1 MTADDHERYAF
12 RLQVAP
18 DRLDEYVRR
27 HAEVWPE
34 MLQALHDS
42 GWHGY
47 SLFAAPDGL
56 LVGYVEA
63 ASLEAAREAMAR
75 TEVNAR
81 WQASMAE
88 FFTSLD
94 GTPPDEGFELLA
106 QVFNLEAQLGLPGG
120 GRQPAHPAPTGPAP
134 TGPAPTTPAAAAPT
148 TPASSTTTGTTTTG
162 EAS

>member
-1 MTADDHERYAF
+1 MTADEHERYAF
-12 RLQVAP
+12 RLQVSP
-18 DRLDEYVRR
+18 DRLAEYARR

-42 GWHGY
+42 GWHSY
-47 SLFAAPDGL
+47 SLFASPDGL

-63 ASLEAAREAMAR
+63 ISLESAQAAMAR
-75 TEVNAR
+75 TDVNAR

-88 FFTSLD
+88 FFSSLD
-94 GTPPDEGFELLA
+94 GTPPDEGFELLT

-120 GRQPAHPAPTGPAP
+120 GRRPAPP
-134 TGPAPTTPAAAAPT
+134 TH
-148 TPASSTTTGTTTTG
+148 TTTTE

>member
-1 MTADDHERYAF
+1 MTAHDHERYAF

-18 DRLDEYVRR
+18 DRLDEYAGR

-63 ASLEAAREAMAR
+63 VSLEAAQAAMAR

-94 GTPPDEGFELLA
+94 GTPPDEGFELLT

-120 GRQPAHPAPTGPAP
+120 GRQPDRTGPTAA
-134 TGPAPTTPAAAAPT
+134 APTTPAAAAPT

>member
-18 DRLDEYVRR
+18 DRLDEYARR

-63 ASLEAAREAMAR
+63 ASLEAAQTAMAR

-94 GTPPDEGFELLA
+94 GTPPDEGFELLT

-120 GRQPAHPAPTGPAP
+120 GREPVRSGPTTA
-134 TGPAPTTPAAAAPT
+134 APTTPAATAPT
-148 TPASSTTTGTTTTG
+148 PTASSTTTGTPTTE

>member
-1 MTADDHERYAF
+1 MTADEHERYAF

-18 DRLDEYVRR
+18 ERLADYTRR

-56 LVGYVEA
+56 LIGYVEA
-63 ASLEAAREAMAR
+63 ESLEAAQAAMAR
-75 TEVNAR
+75 TDVNTR

-94 GTPPDEGFELLA
+94 GTTPDEGFEPLT
-106 QVFNLEAQLGLPGG
+106 QVFNLEAQLGLPGA
-120 GRQPAHPAPTGPAP
+120 GRR
-134 TGPAPTTPAAAAPT
+134 
-148 TPASSTTTGTTTTG
+148 TTTDTITE

>member
-1 MTADDHERYAF
+1 MTADEHERYAF

-18 DRLDEYVRR
+18 ERLTEYTRR

-34 MLQALHDS
+34 MLQALHDG
-42 GWHGY
+42 GWRTY

-56 LVGYVEA
+56 LIGYVEA
-63 ASLEAAREAMAR
+63 ASLDAAQRAMAE
-75 TEVNAR
+75 TAVNAR

-94 GTPPDEGFELLA
+94 GTPPDEGFELLT

-120 GRQPAHPAPTGPAP
+120 GRYAAATPPA
-134 TGPAPTTPAAAAPT
+134 TTP
-148 TPASSTTTGTTTTG
+148 TPASSTTPGDTTTTTMR

>member
-1 MTADDHERYAF
+1 MTADDHERHAF

-18 DRLDEYVRR
+18 DRLDEYARR

-63 ASLEAAREAMAR
+63 VSLEAAQAAMAR

-94 GTPPDEGFELLA
+94 GTPPDEGFELLT
-106 QVFNLEAQLGLPGG
+106 QIFNLEAQLGLPGG
-120 GRQPAHPAPTGPAP
+120 GRQPDRTGPTAA
-134 TGPAPTTPAAAAPT
+134 APTTPAATAPT
-148 TPASSTTTGTTTTG
+148 TTASSTTTGTTTTG

>member
-18 DRLDEYVRR
+18 DRLDEYARR

-63 ASLEAAREAMAR
+63 ASLEAAQTAMAR
-75 TEVNAR
+75 TDVNAR

-94 GTPPDEGFELLA
+94 GTPPDEGFELLT

-120 GRQPAHPAPTGPAP
+120 GREPGRSGPTTA
-134 TGPAPTTPAAAAPT
+134 APTTPAATAPT
-148 TPASSTTTGTTTTG
+148 PTASSTTTGTPTTE

>member
-1 MTADDHERYAF
+1 MTAHDHERYVF

-18 DRLDEYVRR
+18 DRLDEYAGR
-27 HAEVWPE
+27 HAYVWPE

-63 ASLEAAREAMAR
+63 VSLKAAQAAMAR

-94 GTPPDEGFELLA
+94 GTPPDEGFELLT

-120 GRQPAHPAPTGPAP
+120 GRQPDRTGPTAA
-134 TGPAPTTPAAAAPT
+134 APTTPAAAAPT

>member
-1 MTADDHERYAF
+1 MTADDHERHAF

-18 DRLDEYVRR
+18 EKLDEYVRR

-34 MLQALHDS
+34 MLRALHEA

-63 ASLEAAREAMAR
+63 VSLRAAQEAMAR
-75 TEVNAR
+75 TSVNAR

-94 GTPPDEGFELLA
+94 GTPPDEGFELLT

-120 GRQPAHPAPTGPAP
+120 GRQPSGVAHEHPAHQDTA
-134 TGPAPTTPAAAAPT
+134 
-148 TPASSTTTGTTTTG
+148 STTTRDTTTPE
-162 EAS
+162 EAP

>member
-1 MTADDHERYAF
+1 MTADEHERYAF

-18 DRLDEYVRR
+18 ERLADYTRR

-56 LVGYVEA
+56 LIGYVEA
-63 ASLEAAREAMAR
+63 ASLEAAQAAMAR
-75 TEVNAR
+75 TDVNTR

-94 GTPPDEGFELLA
+94 GTPPDVGLELLTE
-106 QVFNLEAQLGLPGG
+106 VFNLERQLGLPGG
-120 GRQPAHPAPTGPAP
+120 GRRPAAEPT
-134 TGPAPTTPAAAAPT
+134 PTTST
-148 TPASSTTTGTTTTG
+148 TPASTTTSGTTTT
-162 EAS
+162 EETT

>member
-1 MTADDHERYAF
+1 MTADDHERHAF

-18 DRLDEYVRR
+18 DRLDEYARR

-63 ASLEAAREAMAR
+63 ISLEAAQAAMAA

-81 WQASMAE
+81 WQAGMAGY
-88 FFTSLD
+88 FRTPD
-94 GTPPDEGFELLA
+94 GGAPDEA
-106 QVFNLEAQLGLPGG
+106 M
-120 GRQPAHPAPTGPAP
+120 APLT
-134 TGPAPTTPAAAAPT
+134 
-148 TPASSTTTGTTTTG
+148 
-162 EAS
+162 EYFHLD

>member
-1 MTADDHERYAF
+1 MTADEHERYAF

-18 DRLDEYVRR
+18 ERLTEYTRR

-34 MLQALHDS
+34 MLRALHDS
-42 GWHGY
+42 GWRSY

-56 LVGYVEA
+56 LIGYVEA
-63 ASLEAAREAMAR
+63 ESLEAAQVAMSE

-81 WQASMAE
+81 WQASMTE

-94 GTPPDEGFELLA
+94 GTPPDEGFEPLT

-120 GRQPAHPAPTGPAP
+120 GRY
-134 TGPAPTTPAAAAPT
+134 AAPKPT
-148 TPASSTTTGTTTTG
+148 ATPPTAATPPTPASSTTPGDTTTTIT
-162 EAS
+162 EETS

>member
-1 MTADDHERYAF
+1 MTADDHERHAF

-18 DRLDEYVRR
+18 DRLDDYARR

-34 MLQALHDS
+34 MLRALHDS

-63 ASLEAAREAMAR
+63 VSLEAAQAAMAR

-94 GTPPDEGFELLA
+94 GTPPDEGFELLT

-120 GRQPAHPAPTGPAP
+120 GRRPDRTGPTAA
-134 TGPAPTTPAAAAPT
+134 APTTPAATAPT
-148 TPASSTTTGTTTTG
+148 TTASSTTTGTTTPG
-162 EAS
+162 DAS

>member
-1 MTADDHERYAF
+1 MTADEHERYAF

-18 DRLDEYVRR
+18 DRLTEYTRR

-34 MLQALHDS
+34 MLQALRDS
-42 GWHGY
+42 GWHSY

-56 LVGYVEA
+56 LVGTVEA
-63 ASLEAAREAMAR
+63 ASLEEAQAAMAR
-75 TEVNAR
+75 TEVNTR

-94 GTPPDEGFELLA
+94 GTPPDEGFELLT

-120 GRQPAHPAPTGPAP
+120 GRYTGGPTASPITAPPN
-134 TGPAPTTPAAAAPT
+134 
-148 TPASSTTTGTTTTG
+148 PASSTTSDDRTTTTT
-162 EAS
+162 EETS

>member
-1 MTADDHERYAF
+1 MTADEHERYAF

-18 DRLDEYVRR
+18 DRLTEYTRR

-42 GWHGY
+42 GWHSY

-56 LVGYVEA
+56 LVGTVEA
-63 ASLEAAREAMAR
+63 ASLEEAQAAMAR
-75 TEVNAR
+75 TDVNTR

-94 GTPPDEGFELLA
+94 GTPPDEGFELLT

-120 GRQPAHPAPTGPAP
+120 GRYSTDPAASQTTAS
-134 TGPAPTTPAAAAPT
+134 PTTASP
-148 TPASSTTTGTTTTG
+148 TPASSTTSDDRTTTTT
-162 EAS
+162 EETS

>member
-1 MTADDHERYAF
+1 MTAHDHERYAF

-18 DRLDEYVRR
+18 DRLDEYAGR

-63 ASLEAAREAMAR
+63 TSLEAAQAAMAA

-94 GTPPDEGFELLA
+94 GTPPDEGFELLT

-120 GRQPAHPAPTGPAP
+120 GRQPALP
-134 TGPAPTTPAAAAPT
+134 TPATAAPT
-148 TPASSTTTGTTTTG
+148 TAVPTTTASSTTTGTTTPG
-162 EAS
+162 EAP

>member
-94 GTPPDEGFELLA
+94 GTPPDEGFELLT

-120 GRQPAHPAPTGPAP
+120 GRQSAA
-134 TGPAPTTPAAAAPT
+134 PAPTTAAPT
-148 TPASSTTTGTTTTG
+148 TTASSTTTGTTTPG
-162 EAS
+162 DAS

>member
-1 MTADDHERYAF
+1 MTAHDHERYAF

-18 DRLDEYVRR
+18 DRLDEYARR

-63 ASLEAAREAMAR
+63 ASLEAAQTAMAR

-106 QVFNLEAQLGLPGG
+106 QIFNLEAQLGLPGG
-120 GRQPAHPAPTGPAP
+120 GRQPDRTGPTAA
-134 TGPAPTTPAAAAPT
+134 APTTPAATAPT
-148 TPASSTTTGTTTTG
+148 TTASSTTTGTTTTG

>member
-1 MTADDHERYAF
+1 MTADEHERYAF

-18 DRLDEYVRR
+18 ERLTEYTRR

-34 MLQALHDS
+34 MLQALHDG
-42 GWHGY
+42 GWCNY

-56 LVGYVEA
+56 LIGYVEA
-63 ASLEAAREAMAR
+63 ASLDAAQRAMAE
-75 TEVNAR
+75 TAVNAR

-94 GTPPDEGFELLA
+94 GTPPDEGFELLT

-120 GRQPAHPAPTGPAP
+120 GRY
-134 TGPAPTTPAAAAPT
+134 AAATPPATPP
-148 TPASSTTTGTTTTG
+148 TPASSTTPGDTTTTTMR

>member
-1 MTADDHERYAF
+1 MTAHDHERYAF

-18 DRLDEYVRR
+18 DRLDEYARR

-63 ASLEAAREAMAR
+63 ASLEAAQTAMAR

-94 GTPPDEGFELLA
+94 GTPPDEGFELLT
-106 QVFNLEAQLGLPGG
+106 QIFNLEAQLGLPGG
-120 GRQPAHPAPTGPAP
+120 GRQPDRTGPTAA
-134 TGPAPTTPAAAAPT
+134 APTTPAATAPT
-148 TPASSTTTGTTTTG
+148 TTASSTTTGTTTTG

>member
-1 MTADDHERYAF
+1 MTAHDHERYAF

-18 DRLDEYVRR
+18 DRLDEYAGR

-63 ASLEAAREAMAR
+63 VSLEAAQAAMAR

-94 GTPPDEGFELLA
+94 GTPPDEGYELLT
-106 QVFNLEAQLGLPGG
+106 QVFNLEAQLGLPGWRPHGPHRG
-120 GRQPAHPAPTGPAP
+120 GAMS
-134 TGPAPTTPAAAAPT
+134 PAAAAPT
-148 TPASSTTTGTTTTG
+148 TPASSTTSGTTTTG

>member
-1 MTADDHERYAF
+1 MTADDHERHAF

-18 DRLDEYVRR
+18 DRLDEYARR

-63 ASLEAAREAMAR
+63 ISLEAAQAAMAR

-81 WQASMAE
+81 WQSSMAE

-94 GTPPDEGFELLA
+94 GTPPDEGFELLT

-120 GRQPAHPAPTGPAP
+120 GRQPARPAPATTAA
-134 TGPAPTTPAAAAPT
+134 TTATPTTT
-148 TPASSTTTGTTTTG
+148 ASSTTTGTTTPG
-162 EAS
+162 EAP

>member
-1 MTADDHERYAF
+1 MTADEHERYAF

-18 DRLDEYVRR
+18 DRLDEYARR

-63 ASLEAAREAMAR
+63 ESLAAAQAAMAE
-75 TEVNAR
+75 TDVNAR

-88 FFTSLD
+88 FFTTLD
-94 GTPPDEGFELLA
+94 GTPPDEGFELLT

-120 GRQPAHPAPTGPAP
+120 GRR
-134 TGPAPTTPAAAAPT
+134 AAPAT
-148 TPASSTTTGTTTTG
+148 TTTTRSTPASPTTSDTTTT
-162 EAS
+162 EETS

>member
-1 MTADDHERYAF
+1 MTADEHERYAF

-18 DRLDEYVRR
+18 DRLDDYARR
-27 HAEVWPE
+27 HAAVWPE

-47 SLFAAPDGL
+47 SLFAAADGL

-63 ASLEAAREAMAR
+63 ESLVAAQAAMAE

-94 GTPPDEGFELLA
+94 GTPPDEGLELLT
-106 QVFNLEAQLGLPGG
+106 QVFNLERQLGLPGG
-120 GRQPAHPAPTGPAP
+120 GR
-134 TGPAPTTPAAAAPT
+134 PAAADASPGPRVTPLTPT
-148 TPASSTTTGTTTTG
+148 TPASTTTTGTTTT
-162 EAS
+162 EETS

>member
-1 MTADDHERYAF
+1 MTADEHERYAF

-18 DRLDEYVRR
+18 DRLADYTRR

-34 MLQALHDS
+34 MLQALRDS

-56 LVGYVEA
+56 LIGYVEA
-63 ASLEAAREAMAR
+63 ESLEAAQAAMAR
-75 TEVNAR
+75 TDVNTR

-94 GTPPDEGFELLA
+94 GTPPDEGFELLT
-106 QVFNLEAQLGLPGG
+106 QVFNLEAQLGLPGA
-120 GRQPAHPAPTGPAP
+120 GRR
-134 TGPAPTTPAAAAPT
+134 
-148 TPASSTTTGTTTTG
+148 TTTDTITE

>member
-1 MTADDHERYAF
+1 MTADRHERLAF
-12 RLQVAP
+12 RLQVTP

-27 HAEVWPE
+27 HAEVWPD
-34 MLQALHDS
+34 MLRALHDS
-42 GWHGY
+42 GWHSY

-63 ASLEAAREAMAR
+63 ESLEAAQAAMAA

-94 GTPPDEGFELLA
+94 GTPPDEGFEQLT

-120 GRQPAHPAPTGPAP
+120 GRYTPPEPTPP
-134 TGPAPTTPAAAAPT
+134 TS
-148 TPASSTTTGTTTTG
+148 ASSTTSDENTTPG
-162 EAS
+162 DAS